1 MQQVAEALYRKA
13 GRAARA
19 QAQGVVEALQGAGS
33 GERQAAGVLQ
43 VTSRLAEAQGGKG
56 GMEGGEGGK
65 RSLRRMLASAKASA
79 KGVSANWHL
88 ALTPGA
94 AARRDFDLSE
104 GKGGGGGVEQAGH
117 RASPSGKQQ
126 ALGKL
131 SAEAAAAA
139 AAVDAADTT
148 VARLRGKA
156 QQVCVSFVFRSF
168 IVTMILGNTLSTS
181 VDNPYLSA
189 TRRTQ
194 LELINMIF
202 GWIFFLEA
210 AVKIFASGHREYA
223 RSYLNLFDGAMVLVF
238 VVNFILG
245 LVGVNTLSQL
255 AAMRSFRALRIFT
268 LMATL
273 RRLTPTPNPNPNPNP
288 NPHPHPSPNLEPT
301 PQP

>member
-13 GRAARA
+13 GIAGRA
-19 QAQGVVEALQGAGS
+19 QAQGVVQALQGAGS

-56 GMEGGEGGK
+56 DMEGDMEGGK
-65 RSLRRMLASAKASA
+65 RSLRRMLASAQASA

-94 AARRDFDLSE
+94 AARRDFDFDLGE
-104 GKGGGGGVEQAGH
+104 GKGGGGAVQQAGH

-126 ALGKL
+126 AIGKL

-255 AAMRSFRALRIFT
+255 AAMRTFRALRIFT

-273 RRLTPTPNPNPNPNP
+273 RRLTPN
-288 NPHPHPSPNLEPT
+288 